1 MAIAETTNAGPPPPP
16 PSRASSSP
24 AETRS
29 RLIEAAIE
37 VFLENGYAKTRVQD
51 IAKRAG
57 LTTGAM
63 YAHFKNKAALLSE
76 AIALH
81 GDLALNELVDAMD
94 GDRHGPAAL
103 TVGVRALAGE
113 SRPVDRLILEAL
125 AISARGEET
134 EDLIGPALERM
145 RELLRVRVDSAREA
159 GVLDPSIDPEA
170 LVALFQRMVLGSI
183 VAKAIDLPTEDPSAS
198 EHLIATILLSLTR
211 SPLPDD

>member
-1 MAIAETTNAGPPPPP
+1 MAIAASTTEGDHPAPT
-16 PSRASSSP
+16 SRTSSP
-24 AETRS
+24 AETRA

-81 GDLALNELVDAMD
+81 GDVAMNELVDAMD
-94 GDRHGPAAL
+94 GDAHGPAGL
-103 TVGVRALAGE
+103 SVGVRALSGE
-113 SRPVDRLILEAL
+113 SRPVDRLMLEAL
-125 AISARGEET
+125 AVSARGDEN

-145 RELLRVRVDSAREA
+145 RATLHARVESAHRA
-159 GVLDPSIDPEA
+159 GALDPSISADA
-170 LVALFQRMVLGSI
+170 LTSLFQRVVLGSI
-183 VAKAIDLPTEDPSAS
+183 VAKAIGLPTEDPSES
-198 EHLIATILLSLTR
+198 EHLIATILLSLMPADQTGER
-211 SPLPDD
+211 